1 MLSKCTAAAIV
12 AGAISLSAC
21 GITGPAHTQP
31 PPPFVDVTVTMGM
44 NSFNP
49 ATIRVR
55 SGQAVQWRNTSPI
68 THTVTADPA
77 RAANAANVQLPPGAQ
92 AFHSGSI
99 PAGQT
104 WSYTFTTPG
113 TYRYVCLPHERQG
126 MMGTVVVDG

>member
-1 MLSKCTAAAIV
+1 MLRKTAVAAIV
-12 AGAISLSAC
+12 AAALGVSAC

-31 PPPFVDVTVTMGM
+31 PPPTVDATVTMGM
-44 NSFNP
+44 STFNP
-49 ATIRVR
+49 TNIRIR
-55 SGQAVQWRNTSPI
+55 SGHTVQWRNTSPI
-68 THTVTADPA
+68 THTVTADPR
-77 RAANAANVQLPPGAQ
+77 RAANPANVQLPQGAR

-126 MMGTVVVDG
+126 MMGTVVVEG